1 MTQTDETKKRAL
13 LIGVNLNNGEDF
25 EHSMKELAALA
36 EACNYEAAG
45 FLTQNLPVINA
56 ALYIGSGKIEEVKE
70 TIPLLEADL
79 LIFDNALSPTQ
90 LRNLQ
95 SELEVPIF
103 DRTYLILEIFRARAR
118 SREAKLQVELASLQY
133 MLPRLVGMRTSLS
146 RQGGAS
152 GSMSSKG
159 SGEKQLELDRRHIEH
174 RISELKKSL
183 EQISLERSTQRKR
196 RSLSSL
202 PQVSLVGYTN
212 AGKSTLLN
220 SCLELYGGEENKKV
234 LEQDMLFATLDT
246 TVRKISL
253 KQNQSFLLADTV
265 GFIDKLP
272 HSLVKAFRSTLEE
285 VKYADLLLE
294 VIDYSDENH
303 KEHMLVTEDTLKELD
318 AAGLPIIY
326 VFNKADRVLEASALP
341 KIIDNKI
348 YLSAKNKLGLEEL
361 TEMISR
367 YLFSSYVNCFMCLP
381 YDAGSTASYL
391 LETANV
397 KRSEY
402 RPEGICLELSLREAD
417 YQKYK
422 PYCIPAFEEEA

>member
-1 MTQTDETKKRAL
+1 MTPTNETKKRAL

-36 EACNYEAAG
+36 EACNYETAG
-45 FLTQNLPVINA
+45 FLTQNLPVVNT

-79 LIFDNALSPTQ
+79 LIFDNVLSPTQ

-118 SREAKLQVELASLQY
+118 SREAMLQVELASLQY

-174 RISELKKSL
+174 RISELKKNL
-183 EQISLERSTQRKR
+183 EHISLERSTQRKK
-196 RSLSSL
+196 RSLSAL

-220 SCLELYGGEENKKV
+220 AFLESFGGEEEKKV

-253 KQNQSFLLADTV
+253 PQNQDFLLADTV

-272 HSLVKAFRSTLEE
+272 HNLVKAFRSTLEE
-285 VKYADLLLE
+285 VQFADLLLE

-303 KEHMLVTEDTLKELD
+303 KEHMTVTSDTLKELD
-318 AAGLPIIY
+318 AAGIPVIY
-326 VFNKADRVLEASALP
+326 VYNKADKVMDASSLP
-341 KIIDNKI
+341 KIVDQKI
-348 YLSAKNKLGLEEL
+348 YLSAKGKLGLKEL
-361 TEMISR
+361 TEMIAEA
-367 YLFSSYVNCFMCLP
+367 LFSSYVSCTMCLP
-381 YDAGSTASYL
+381 YDEGSTASYL

-397 KRSEY
+397 EKSEY
-402 RPEGICLELSLREAD
+402 RPEGVYLELRLRESD
-417 YQKYK
+417 YHKYK
-422 PYCIPAFEEEA
+422 QFCIDSSVL